1 MYGEQAVFDANR
13 CFFASRRLR
22 ALRCM
27 GHIRRMET
35 GEKLERV
42 LDALR
47 GAGEETRLRILH
59 ALSRD
64 ELAVSELTQVLA
76 QSQPRISRHLKLMTE
91 AGLIERRREGS
102 WAFFRLTRHGFPARL
117 ANFALDALEIGD
129 SVLDRDRHR
138 LEHVRAKRADL
149 AEAYFEE
156 NAGHWDKLRSMH
168 APEAAVEA
176 AARTMFVPQSGKF
189 SRLIDLGA
197 GTGRMLEL
205 FADRFESGVGYDVN
219 QPMLALARSRLATA
233 GLNHAELRQEDI
245 LALPDDAE
253 SADGAI
259 LHQVLHFLLEPSLAI
274 AEASR
279 VLSPNSPL
287 LVVDFAP
294 HDAEALRDSHAHR
307 RLGFARAEIEEMG
320 AAVGLS
326 PVGYEEIP
334 AEQTSGSDALTVSL
348 WLMKKTG

>member
-1 MYGEQAVFDANR
+1 
-13 CFFASRRLR
+13 
-22 ALRCM
+22 
-27 GHIRRMET
+27 MET

-59 ALSRD
+59 VLSRD

-102 WAFFRLTRHGFPARL
+102 WAFFRLTREGFASRL
-117 ANFALDALEIGD
+117 AQFALGALTIEE
-129 SVLDRDRHR
+129 SVLKRDVQR
-138 LEHVRAKRADL
+138 LERVRERRADL

-156 NAGHWDKLRSMH
+156 NAEHWDKLRSMH

-176 AARTMFVPQSGKF
+176 AAREMFVPLGEKF

-205 FADRFESGVGYDVN
+205 FGDRYVSGIGYDVS
-219 QPMLALARSRLATA
+219 QPMLALARSRLAA
-233 GLNHAELRQEDI
+233 ADLHHAELRQEDI
-245 LALPDDAE
+245 LALPDDAA

-259 LHQVLHFLLEPSLAI
+259 LHQVLHFLVEPSLAI
-274 AEASR
+274 AEAAR
-279 VLSPNSPL
+279 VLALGSPL

-294 HDAEALRDSHAHR
+294 HDAEILRESHAHR
-307 RLGFARAEIEEMG
+307 RLGFARAEIEAMG
-320 AAVGLS
+320 AAVGLAATH
-326 PVGYEEIP
+326 YREIP
-334 AEQTSGSDALTVSL
+334 AEGANGHDALTVSL
-348 WLMKKTG
+348 WLLTKPSATKG

>member
-1 MYGEQAVFDANR
+1 MN
-13 CFFASRRLR
+13 S
-22 ALRCM
+22 
-27 GHIRRMET
+27 
-35 GEKLERV
+35 GEKLLRV

-102 WAFFRLTRHGFPARL
+102 WAFFRLTRDGFPARL
-117 ANFALDALEIGD
+117 AHFALDALETSD
-129 SVLDRDRHR
+129 SVLERDRDRLDR
-138 LEHVRAKRADL
+138 VRARRADI

-156 NAGHWDKLRSMH
+156 NAAHWDELRSMH

-176 AARTMFVPQSGKF
+176 AASKMFAPANGKF

-205 FADRFESGVGYDVN
+205 FADRYKTAIGYDVS
-219 QPMLALARSRLATA
+219 QPMLALARARLAA
-233 GLNHAELRQEDI
+233 AEIANAELRQEDI
-245 LALPDDAE
+245 LALPDSAE
-253 SADGAI
+253 SADGCI
-259 LHQVLHFLLEPSLAI
+259 LHQVLHFLGEPSLALT
-274 AEASR
+274 EAAR
-279 VLSPNSPL
+279 VLSPGSPL

-294 HDAEALRDSHAHR
+294 HDAEALRESHAHR
-307 RLGFARAEIEEMG
+307 RLGFAKQEIEEMG
-320 AAVGLS
+320 EAVGLS
-326 PVGYEEIP
+326 STGYEEIP
-334 AEQTSGSDALTVSL
+334 AENTSGGEGLTVSL
-348 WLMKKTG
+348 WLMRKND

>member
-1 MYGEQAVFDANR
+1 M
-13 CFFASRRLR
+13 S
-22 ALRCM
+22 
-27 GHIRRMET
+27 T

-76 QSQPRISRHLKLMTE
+76 QSQPRISRHLKLMSE

-102 WAFFRLTRHGFPARL
+102 WAFFRLTRDGFPARL
-117 ANFALDALEIGD
+117 AHFALDALEIGD
-129 SVLDRDRHR
+129 SVLDRDRER
-138 LEHVRAKRADL
+138 LQRVRARRADL

-176 AARTMFVPQSGKF
+176 AARRLFNPTADKF
-189 SRLIDLGA
+189 AHLLDLGV

-205 FADRFESGVGYDVN
+205 FEDRYDNAVGYDVN
-219 QPMLALARSRLATA
+219 QPMLALARARLASA
-233 GLNHAELRQEDI
+233 GNEKAELRQEDI
-245 LALPDDAE
+245 LALPDGPG

-259 LHQVLHFLLEPSLAI
+259 LHQVLHFLVEPSQAI
-274 AEASR
+274 AEAAR
-279 VLSPNSPL
+279 VLSKDSPL

-294 HDAEALRDSHAHR
+294 HDAEALRESHAHR
-307 RLGFARAEIEEMG
+307 RLGFARTEIEEMG
-320 AAVGLS
+320 QAVSLS
-326 PVGYEEIP
+326 PAGYEEIP
-334 AEQTSGSDALTVSL
+334 AGKTGGSDALTVSL
-348 WLMKKTG
+348 WLLKKERLTLPRR

>member
-1 MYGEQAVFDANR
+1 M
-13 CFFASRRLR
+13 R
-22 ALRCM
+22 AM
-27 GHIRRMET
+27 KS
-35 GEKLERV
+35 GEKLVRV

-102 WAFFRLTRHGFPARL
+102 WAFFRLTREGFPARL
-117 ANFALDALEIGD
+117 AQFALEALEADD
-129 SVLDRDRHR
+129 SVLDRDRER
-138 LEHVRAKRADL
+138 LMRVRARRADL

-156 NAGHWDKLRSMH
+156 NAAHWDKLRSMH

-176 AARTMFVPQSGKF
+176 AAREMFVPTLGRF

-205 FADRFESGVGYDVN
+205 FADRFDFAVGYDLN
-219 QPMLALARSRLATA
+219 QPMLALARARLAAA
-233 GLNHAELRQEDI
+233 GLDRAELRQEDI

-253 SADGAI
+253 SADGCI
-259 LHQVLHFLLEPSLAI
+259 LHQVLHFLVEPSQAI
-274 AEASR
+274 AEAAR
-279 VLSPNSPL
+279 VLSKGSPL

-294 HDAEALRDSHAHR
+294 HDAEALRESHAHR
-307 RLGFARAEIEEMG
+307 RLGFARTEIEKMG
-320 AAVGLS
+320 EAVGLS
-326 PVGYEEIP
+326 PAGYTEIP
-334 AEQTSGSDALTVSL
+334 AGKADGRDALTVSL
-348 WLMKKTG
+348 WLMKKSG